1 MLHATFQIIIFVI
14 AATFHPII
22 NVKRT
27 ETNKTKDMKLRLKI
41 FTLIS
46 VLTLF
51 FCTPGAMARHGK
63 ALEVAREIKEQ
74 TDRSVDSLQSTIG
87 SLNTDSLGEKVIYE
101 APADKDTDDDNDD
114 SALFSAALLIPIIAI
129 IFGTAIP
136 AATLVLIVFFICQ
149 SSRQKAR
156 DKNDVIRRAVEAHY
170 PLPPG
175 FYKSDAPL
183 YRLQSGI
190 GWIGWGLGITL
201 LYIFGLGT
209 IWLPLGIILSFI
221 GLSRLA
227 VYFVTRRDWE
237 KKDISEP
244 NSDAEQN

>member
-14 AATFHPII
+14 AATFHPLH

-27 ETNKTKDMKLRLKI
+27 ETNKAKDMKLRLKI

-114 SALFSAALLIPIIAI
+114 SVQRSIAHPDNRHYLRDGYPGGHTCVDSFLHLSVKPTESA
-129 IFGTAIP
+129 
-136 AATLVLIVFFICQ
+136 
-149 SSRQKAR
+149 RQE
-156 DKNDVIRRAVEAHY
+156 RRHT
-170 PLPPG
+170 PCG
-175 FYKSDAPL
+175 
-183 YRLQSGI
+183 
-190 GWIGWGLGITL
+190 
-201 LYIFGLGT
+201 
-209 IWLPLGIILSFI
+209 
-221 GLSRLA
+221 
-227 VYFVTRRDWE
+227 
-237 KKDISEP
+237 
-244 NSDAEQN
+244 